1 MKVST
6 ERLSVISEGTG
17 FRLDM
22 LEKMLILVSLLQS
35 LFEDSY
41 LRGRLALK
49 GGTAINL
56 FMRDLPRLSVDADLN
71 YIGSCDVRIM
81 KEERPRLEKVIVAIC
96 EREGLSVRRVPTEHA
111 GGKWR
116 LSYGS
121 ALGQTGNLELDI
133 NYTMRI
139 PLWPVRLMDSSH
151 LADFVANKIPV
162 LDGIEL
168 AAGKLAA
175 LFARNASRD
184 LYDAHFLL
192 TEAGLDFSKLRLA
205 FTVYGGINR
214 RDWREISTQDIK
226 YDLKEIEGSL
236 LPTLR
241 QEHFSHIDNKSTW
254 AENMLEECKEALKR
268 LLPLEQNELEF
279 ISLLNEKGE
288 IHSELLTYDEQLREL
303 IDIQPGLQWKAQ
315 NVRDYKGLDA

>member
-1 MKVST
+1 VKVST
-6 ERLSVISEGTG
+6 ERLSAISEGTG

-35 LFEDSY
+35 FFEDSY

-71 YIGSCDVRIM
+71 YIGSHDVGVM
-81 KEERPRLEKVIVAIC
+81 KEERPHLEKVIVSIC
-96 EREGLSVRRVPTEHA
+96 ERQGLSVRRVPTEHA

-133 NYTMRI
+133 NYMMRI
-139 PLWPVRLMDSSH
+139 PLWPVRFMDSSH
-151 LADFVANKIPV
+151 LADFIANKIPV
-162 LDGIEL
+162 LDEIEL

-192 TEAGLDFSKLRLA
+192 TEAGLDFSMLRLA

-214 RDWREISTQDIK
+214 RDWREISAQDIK

-236 LPTLR
+236 LPTLK
-241 QEHFSHIDNKSTW
+241 QEHFSHIDNISTW
-254 AENMLEECKEALKR
+254 AENMLEECREALKK

-288 IHSELLTYDEQLREL
+288 IHSELLTDDERLREL

-315 NVRDYKGLDA
+315 NVRESKGLNA